1 MGFSTLLDIMG
12 SVIIGGVMM
21 TIAYR
26 LSDTMTEK
34 TYNNNGELNNTTKS
48 CHCSSNN

>member
-34 TYNNNGELNNTTKS
+34 LIITMVNLQYNKILLLLHK
-48 CHCSSNN
+48 